1 MRHQNT
7 LKEEVKISGVGL
19 HTGRTIT
26 MKLKPAPRDTGI
38 VFIRTDK
45 NNGIVKAGV
54 EFVADTTFATNLF
67 FNGIKAGTVEHV
79 LSALAGLN
87 IDNLYVELDGS
98 EVPIMD
104 GSAYYFVKKILKD
117 GIIARQAKTVSCI
130 RIIKPIVVS
139 EGVRQIAVVPYEGLR
154 ITCSVNYNHPL
165 FSEQKCS
172 IDLTGSNFIK
182 EIAPAR
188 TFGFIKDVKMLRN
201 MGLAKGGSLDNAIV
215 VGNNGLLNKGAL
227 RYKNE
232 FVRHKILDII
242 GDLSL
247 LGYNILGHVIA
258 NRTGHSL
265 NIKLLRKILVYKD
278 SWEIVSAHVKTETPR
293 ELTLQL

>member
-1 MRHQNT
+1 
-7 LKEEVKISGVGL
+7 
-19 HTGRTIT
+19 
-26 MKLKPAPRDTGI
+26 
-38 VFIRTDK
+38 
-45 NNGIVKAGV
+45 
-54 EFVADTTFATNLF
+54 
-67 FNGIKAGTVEHV
+67 
-79 LSALAGLN
+79 
-87 IDNLYVELDGS
+87 
-98 EVPIMD
+98 
-104 GSAYYFVKKILKD
+104 
-117 GIIARQAKTVSCI
+117 
-130 RIIKPIVVS
+130 
-139 EGVRQIAVVPYEGLR
+139 
-154 ITCSVNYNHPL
+154 L